1 MFCLICAGND
11 KDINITRRFL
21 MARLQGRT
29 SVYLDDVNDKGKQP
43 PLIINGYA
51 IILDASQII

>member
-1 MFCLICAGND
+1 MHYLICAGND

-29 SVYLDDVNDKGKQP
+29 SVNFDDVNDKGKQL

-51 IILDASQII
+51 IILDASQTI

>member
-1 MFCLICAGND
+1 MHYLICAGND

-29 SVYLDDVNDKGKQP
+29 TVKLDDVKDKGKQP

-51 IILDASQII
+51 IILGASQTI